1 MEKKKTS
8 TIRNLIKVVIL
19 GVIIVLTLLML
30 NPEKLPFLSDSQKA
44 ALQQFV
50 DVNFSQLPATVASFN
65 LNLGMVLSTL
75 LMAGLLYLV
84 YQLVRLVEEVIP
96 SKSGRQ
102 ETLRRM
108 FMNALRYAM
117 VIVGIIWGLMIFGV
131 DTGAIFASVGI
142 VTLVVSLSAES
153 LFADMFTGIFILV
166 EDQYHV
172 GDIISI
178 DGFRGRVVSLGIR
191 TTRIED
197 DGGNVKIINNAD
209 IRNVMNLSNKVSFS
223 ICDISMSYGES
234 IERAEAVIAEAM
246 PKIQAKYPD
255 IFEHGLQYAG
265 VQSLSASSVDL
276 RVLARVSEANIYK
289 GRRLLNREMKLAFDE
304 AGIEIPFPQVDVH
317 HIDKKF

>member
-44 ALQQFV
+44 AVQQFV

-276 RVLARVSEANIYK
+276 RVLARVSEANIYR

-304 AGIEIPFPQVDVH
+304 AGIEIPFPQLVVH
-317 HIDKKF
+317 KAEQ

>member
-44 ALQQFV
+44 AVQQFV

-96 SKSGRQ
+96 RKTGRQ

-108 FMNALRYAM
+108 FMNALRYAL

-276 RVLARVSEANIYK
+276 RVLARVSEANIYR

-304 AGIEIPFPQVDVH
+304 AGIEIPFPQLVVH
-317 HIDKKF
+317 KAEQ

>member
-19 GVIIVLTLLML
+19 GVILVLTLLML
-30 NPEKLPFLSDSQKA
+30 NPEKLPFLTDSQKA
-44 ALQQFV
+44 AVQQFV

-96 SKSGRQ
+96 RKTGRQ

-304 AGIEIPFPQVDVH
+304 AGIEIPFPQLVVH
-317 HIDKKF
+317 KAEQ

>member
-19 GVIIVLTLLML
+19 GVIFVLTLLML
-30 NPEKLPFLSDSQKA
+30 NPEKLPFLTDSQKA
-44 ALQQFV
+44 AVQQFV

-84 YQLVRLVEEVIP
+84 YQVVRLVEEVIP

-304 AGIEIPFPQVDVH
+304 AGIEIPFPQLVVH
-317 HIDKKF
+317 KAEQ

>member
-19 GVIIVLTLLML
+19 GAIIVLTLLML

-44 ALQQFV
+44 AVQQFV

-65 LNLGMVLSTL
+65 LNFGMVLSTL

-84 YQLVRLVEEVIP
+84 YQVVRLVEEVIP

-255 IFEHGLQYAG
+255 IFEHGLQYSG
-265 VQSLSASSVDL
+265 VQALSASSVDL
-276 RVLARVSEANIYK
+276 RVVARVSEANIYK

-304 AGIEIPFPQVDVH
+304 AGIEIPFPQLVVH
-317 HIDKKF
+317 KAEQ

>member
-44 ALQQFV
+44 AVQQFV

-84 YQLVRLVEEVIP
+84 YQVVRLVEEVIP

-108 FMNALRYAM
+108 FMNALRYAL

-276 RVLARVSEANIYK
+276 RVLARVSEANIYR

-304 AGIEIPFPQVDVH
+304 AGIEIPFPQLVVH
-317 HIDKKF
+317 KAEQ

>member
-19 GVIIVLTLLML
+19 GVILVLTLLML
-30 NPEKLPFLSDSQKA
+30 NPEKLPFLTDSQKA
-44 ALQQFV
+44 AVQQFV

-276 RVLARVSEANIYK
+276 RVLARVSEANIYR

-304 AGIEIPFPQVDVH
+304 AGIEIPFPQLVVH
-317 HIDKKF
+317 KAEQ

>member
-44 ALQQFV
+44 AVQQFV

-65 LNLGMVLSTL
+65 LNFGMVLSTL

-84 YQLVRLVEEVIP
+84 YQVVRLVEEVIP
-96 SKSGRQ
+96 RKTGRQ

-108 FMNALRYAM
+108 FMNALRYAL

-255 IFEHGLQYAG
+255 IFEHGLQYSG
-265 VQSLSASSVDL
+265 VQALSASSVDL
-276 RVLARVSEANIYK
+276 RVVARVSEANIYR

-304 AGIEIPFPQVDVH
+304 AGIEIPFPQLVVH
-317 HIDKKF
+317 KAEQ

>member
-19 GVIIVLTLLML
+19 GVIFVLTLLML

-44 ALQQFV
+44 AVQQFV

-65 LNLGMVLSTL
+65 LNFGMVLSTL

-84 YQLVRLVEEVIP
+84 YQLVRLVEEVLP
-96 SKSGRQ
+96 RKTGRQ

-289 GRRLLNREMKLAFDE
+289 GRRLLNREMKIAFDE
-304 AGIEIPFPQVDVH
+304 AGIEIPFPQLVVH
-317 HIDKKF
+317 KAEQ

>member
-44 ALQQFV
+44 AVQQFV

-65 LNLGMVLSTL
+65 LNFGMVLSTL

-84 YQLVRLVEEVIP
+84 YQVVRLVEEVIP

-276 RVLARVSEANIYK
+276 RVLARVSEANIYR

-304 AGIEIPFPQVDVH
+304 AGIEIPFPQLVVH
-317 HIDKKF
+317 KAEQ

>member
-44 ALQQFV
+44 AVQQFV

-65 LNLGMVLSTL
+65 LNFGMVLSTL

-96 SKSGRQ
+96 RKTGRQ

-108 FMNALRYAM
+108 FMNALRYAL

-197 DGGNVKIINNAD
+197 DGGNVKIISNAD

-304 AGIEIPFPQVDVH
+304 AGIEIPFPQLVVH
-317 HIDKKF
+317 KAEQ

>member
-44 ALQQFV
+44 AVQQFV

-96 SKSGRQ
+96 RKTGRQ

-304 AGIEIPFPQVDVH
+304 AGIEIPFPQLVVH
-317 HIDKKF
+317 KAEE

>member
-44 ALQQFV
+44 AVQQFV

-65 LNLGMVLSTL
+65 LNFGMVLSTL

-96 SKSGRQ
+96 RKTGRQ

-108 FMNALRYAM
+108 FMNALRYAL

-289 GRRLLNREMKLAFDE
+289 GRRLLNREMKIAFDE
-304 AGIEIPFPQVDVH
+304 AGIEIPFPQLVVH
-317 HIDKKF
+317 KAEQ

>member
-44 ALQQFV
+44 AVQQFV

-265 VQSLSASSVDL
+265 VQSLSTSSVDL
-276 RVLARVSEANIYK
+276 RVLARVSEANIYR

-304 AGIEIPFPQVDVH
+304 AGIEIPFPQLVVH
-317 HIDKKF
+317 KAEQ

>member
-19 GVIIVLTLLML
+19 GVIFVLTLLML

-44 ALQQFV
+44 AVQQFV

-65 LNLGMVLSTL
+65 LNFGMVLSTL

-96 SKSGRQ
+96 RKTGRQ

-108 FMNALRYAM
+108 FMNALRYAL

-276 RVLARVSEANIYK
+276 RVLARVSEANIYR

-304 AGIEIPFPQVDVH
+304 AGIEIPFPQLVVH
-317 HIDKKF
+317 KAEQ

>member
-44 ALQQFV
+44 AVQQFV

-96 SKSGRQ
+96 RKTGRQ

-108 FMNALRYAM
+108 FMNALRYAL

-289 GRRLLNREMKLAFDE
+289 GRRLLNREMKIAFDE
-304 AGIEIPFPQVDVH
+304 AGIEIPFPQLVVH
-317 HIDKKF
+317 KAEE

>member
-1 MEKKKTS
+1 M
-8 TIRNLIKVVIL
+8 
-19 GVIIVLTLLML
+19 
-30 NPEKLPFLSDSQKA
+30 
-44 ALQQFV
+44 
-50 DVNFSQLPATVASFN
+50 
-65 LNLGMVLSTL
+65 
-75 LMAGLLYLV
+75 
-84 YQLVRLVEEVIP
+84 
-96 SKSGRQ
+96 
-102 ETLRRM
+102 
-108 FMNALRYAM
+108 
-117 VIVGIIWGLMIFGV
+117 

-265 VQSLSASSVDL
+265 VQSLSTSSVDL

-304 AGIEIPFPQVDVH
+304 AGIEIPFPQLVVH
-317 HIDKKF
+317 KAEQ

>member
-19 GVIIVLTLLML
+19 GVIFVLTLLML

-44 ALQQFV
+44 AVQQFV

-84 YQLVRLVEEVIP
+84 YQVVRLVEEVIP
-96 SKSGRQ
+96 SKTGRQ

-304 AGIEIPFPQVDVH
+304 AGIEIPFPQLVVH
-317 HIDKKF
+317 KAEQ

>member
-30 NPEKLPFLSDSQKA
+30 NPEKLPFLTDSQKA
-44 ALQQFV
+44 AVQQFV

-96 SKSGRQ
+96 RKTGRQ

-304 AGIEIPFPQVDVH
+304 AGIEIPFPQLVVH
-317 HIDKKF
+317 KAEQ

>member
-19 GVIIVLTLLML
+19 GVILVLTLLML

-44 ALQQFV
+44 AVQQFV

-65 LNLGMVLSTL
+65 LNFGMVLSTL

-96 SKSGRQ
+96 RKTGRQ

-276 RVLARVSEANIYK
+276 RVLARVSEANIYR

-304 AGIEIPFPQVDVH
+304 AGIEIPFPQLVVH
-317 HIDKKF
+317 KAEQ

>member
-44 ALQQFV
+44 AVQQFV

-65 LNLGMVLSTL
+65 LNFGMVLSTL

-276 RVLARVSEANIYK
+276 RVLARVSEANIYR

-304 AGIEIPFPQVDVH
+304 AGIEIPFPQLVVH
-317 HIDKKF
+317 KAEQ

>member
-19 GVIIVLTLLML
+19 GVILVLTLLML
-30 NPEKLPFLSDSQKA
+30 NPEKLPFLTDSQKTA
-44 ALQQFV
+44 VQQFV

-84 YQLVRLVEEVIP
+84 YQVVRLVEEVIP

-265 VQSLSASSVDL
+265 VQSLSTSSVDL

-304 AGIEIPFPQVDVH
+304 AGIEIPFPQLVVH
-317 HIDKKF
+317 KAEQ

>member
-19 GVIIVLTLLML
+19 GVILVLTLLML

-44 ALQQFV
+44 AVQQFV

-84 YQLVRLVEEVIP
+84 YQVVRLVEEVIP

-304 AGIEIPFPQVDVH
+304 AGIEIPFPQLVVH
-317 HIDKKF
+317 KAEQ

>member
-19 GVIIVLTLLML
+19 GVILVLTLLML
-30 NPEKLPFLSDSQKA
+30 NPEKLPFLTDSQKA
-44 ALQQFV
+44 AVQQFV

-84 YQLVRLVEEVIP
+84 YQVVRLVEEVIP

-289 GRRLLNREMKLAFDE
+289 GRRLLNREMKIAFDE
-304 AGIEIPFPQVDVH
+304 AGIEIPFPQLVVH
-317 HIDKKF
+317 KAEQ

>member
-19 GVIIVLTLLML
+19 GVILVLTLLML
-30 NPEKLPFLSDSQKA
+30 NPEKLPFLTDSQKTA
-44 ALQQFV
+44 VQQFV

-84 YQLVRLVEEVIP
+84 YQVVRLVEEVIP

-108 FMNALRYAM
+108 FMNALRYAL

-276 RVLARVSEANIYK
+276 RVIARVSEANIFK
-289 GRRLLNREMKLAFDE
+289 GRRLLNRELKIAFDE
-304 AGIEIPFPQVDVH
+304 AGIEIPFPQLVVH
-317 HIDKKF
+317 KAEE

>member
-44 ALQQFV
+44 AVQQFV

-84 YQLVRLVEEVIP
+84 YQVVRLVEEVIP

-276 RVLARVSEANIYK
+276 RVLARVSEANIYR

-304 AGIEIPFPQVDVH
+304 AGIEIPFPQLVVH
-317 HIDKKF
+317 KAEQ

>member
-19 GVIIVLTLLML
+19 GVILVLTLLML
-30 NPEKLPFLSDSQKA
+30 NPEKLPFLTDSQKA
-44 ALQQFV
+44 AVQQFV

-65 LNLGMVLSTL
+65 LNFGMVLSTL

-276 RVLARVSEANIYK
+276 RVLARVSEANIYR

-304 AGIEIPFPQVDVH
+304 AGIEIPFPQLVVH
-317 HIDKKF
+317 KAEQ

>member
-19 GVIIVLTLLML
+19 GVILVLTLLML

-44 ALQQFV
+44 AVQQFV

-65 LNLGMVLSTL
+65 LNFGMVLSTL

-96 SKSGRQ
+96 RKTGRQ

-304 AGIEIPFPQVDVH
+304 AGIEIPFPQLVVH
-317 HIDKKF
+317 KAEQ

>member
-19 GVIIVLTLLML
+19 GVILVLTLLML
-30 NPEKLPFLSDSQKA
+30 NPEKLPFLTDSQKA
-44 ALQQFV
+44 AVQQFV

-84 YQLVRLVEEVIP
+84 YQVVRLVEEVIP

-304 AGIEIPFPQVDVH
+304 AGIEIPFPQLVVH
-317 HIDKKF
+317 KAEQ

>member
-44 ALQQFV
+44 AVQQFV

-153 LFADMFTGIFILV
+153 LFADMRS
-166 EDQYHV
+166 E
-172 GDIISI
+172 
-178 DGFRGRVVSLGIR
+178 
-191 TTRIED
+191 
-197 DGGNVKIINNAD
+197 
-209 IRNVMNLSNKVSFS
+209 
-223 ICDISMSYGES
+223 
-234 IERAEAVIAEAM
+234 
-246 PKIQAKYPD
+246 
-255 IFEHGLQYAG
+255 EHRLN
-265 VQSLSASSVDL
+265 SS
-276 RVLARVSEANIYK
+276 
-289 GRRLLNREMKLAFDE
+289 
-304 AGIEIPFPQVDVH
+304 H
-317 HIDKKF
+317 

>member
-44 ALQQFV
+44 AVQQFV

-65 LNLGMVLSTL
+65 LNFGMVLSTL

-84 YQLVRLVEEVIP
+84 YQVVRLVEEVIP

-304 AGIEIPFPQVDVH
+304 AGIEIPFPQLVVH
-317 HIDKKF
+317 KAEQ

>member
-30 NPEKLPFLSDSQKA
+30 NPEKLPFLSDSQKTA
-44 ALQQFV
+44 VQQFV

-84 YQLVRLVEEVIP
+84 YQVVRLVEEVIP

-265 VQSLSASSVDL
+265 VQSLSTSSVDL

-304 AGIEIPFPQVDVH
+304 AGIEIPFPQLVVH
-317 HIDKKF
+317 KAEQ

>member
-30 NPEKLPFLSDSQKA
+30 NPEKLPFLTDSQKA
-44 ALQQFV
+44 AVQQFV

-65 LNLGMVLSTL
+65 LNFGMVLSTL

-96 SKSGRQ
+96 RKTGRQ

-276 RVLARVSEANIYK
+276 RVLARVSEANIYR

-304 AGIEIPFPQVDVH
+304 AGIEIPFPQLVVH
-317 HIDKKF
+317 KAEQ

>member
-19 GVIIVLTLLML
+19 GVIFVLTLLML

-44 ALQQFV
+44 AVQQFV

-65 LNLGMVLSTL
+65 LNFGMVLSTL

-96 SKSGRQ
+96 RKTGRQ

-108 FMNALRYAM
+108 FMNALRYAL

-304 AGIEIPFPQVDVH
+304 AGIEIPFPQLVVH
-317 HIDKKF
+317 KAEE

>member
-19 GVIIVLTLLML
+19 GVIFVLTLLML
-30 NPEKLPFLSDSQKA
+30 NPEKLPFLSDSQKVA
-44 ALQQFV
+44 VQQFV

-65 LNLGMVLSTL
+65 LNFGMVLSTL

-96 SKSGRQ
+96 RKTGRQ

-108 FMNALRYAM
+108 FMNALRYAL

-304 AGIEIPFPQVDVH
+304 AGIEIPFPQLVVH
-317 HIDKKF
+317 KAEQ

>member
-19 GVIIVLTLLML
+19 GAIIVLTLLML

-44 ALQQFV
+44 AVQQFV

-65 LNLGMVLSTL
+65 LNFGMVLSTL

-96 SKSGRQ
+96 RKTGRQ

-108 FMNALRYAM
+108 FMNALRYAL

-276 RVLARVSEANIYK
+276 RVLARVSEANIYR

-304 AGIEIPFPQVDVH
+304 AGIEIPFPQLVVH
-317 HIDKKF
+317 KAEQ

>member
-30 NPEKLPFLSDSQKA
+30 NPEKLPFLTDSQKA
-44 ALQQFV
+44 AVQQFV

-84 YQLVRLVEEVIP
+84 YQVVRLVEEVIP
-96 SKSGRQ
+96 RKTGRQ

-304 AGIEIPFPQVDVH
+304 AGIEIPFPQLVVH
-317 HIDKKF
+317 KAEQ

>member
-19 GVIIVLTLLML
+19 GVILVLTLLML
-30 NPEKLPFLSDSQKA
+30 NPEKLPFLTDSQKA
-44 ALQQFV
+44 AVQQFV

-65 LNLGMVLSTL
+65 LNFGMVLSTL

-108 FMNALRYAM
+108 FMNALRYAL

-304 AGIEIPFPQVDVH
+304 AGIEIPFPQLVVH
-317 HIDKKF
+317 KAEQ

>member
-44 ALQQFV
+44 AVQQFV

-96 SKSGRQ
+96 RKTGRQ

-304 AGIEIPFPQVDVH
+304 AGIEIPFPQLVVH
-317 HIDKKF
+317 KAEQ